1 MLWRENKIAD
11 RAEHVVAFSGQP
23 IVEFWQAVLHFV
35 GTILGILF
43 ALNGADGIVRA
54 STQAERI
61 SAMAGFLIDR
71 ETAQER
77 LSLLAYEETLI
88 EKIDLAERESNP
100 ATTGPLRTK
109 SLWDDR

>member
-1 MLWRENKIAD
+1 
-11 RAEHVVAFSGQP
+11 
-23 IVEFWQAVLHFV
+23 
-35 GTILGILF
+35 
-43 ALNGADGIVRA
+43 VRA

-100 ATTGPLRTK
+100 ARTGPLRTK

>member
-1 MLWRENKIAD
+1 
-11 RAEHVVAFSGQP
+11 
-23 IVEFWQAVLHFV
+23 
-35 GTILGILF
+35 
-43 ALNGADGIVRA
+43 
-54 STQAERI
+54 
-61 SAMAGFLIDR
+61 MAGFLIDR

-100 ATTGPLRTK
+100 ARTGPLRTK